1 MNMEILLKEFKTY
14 KVDIE
19 GRNSNSVDLYI
30 NHIKEFCEEMN
41 IKDYKT
47 FININAQIIK
57 DWLSKQADKGNE
69 PSTRNN
75 KLSAIKQIYSYLET
89 EKDILVDRKI
99 GNIPLAK
106 TPHKERK
113 YADGDIAEQMIRM
126 SPNERVRAGISVM
139 QCTGVRFKEMIQIN
153 CADIE
158 RGFAVIKGKGGKER
172 TIWFTPS
179 CARICRDFIN
189 NKRKHI
195 VERTG
200 VKTDLLFIGDEGNVL
215 TRQSFSK
222 SLKICASRIGLYWSN
237 EMSPHKLR
245 HGFIT
250 EKLNK
255 GVPIQ
260 VVRDMA
266 GHSNMATTNNYSHSK
281 EDAIKMAMLNEDAFR
296 NIEED

>member
-1 MNMEILLKEFKTY
+1 MKIEGGEINMNMEILLKEFKTY

-47 FININAQIIK
+47 FINVNAQIIK
-57 DWLSKQADKGNE
+57 DWLSKQVDKGNE

-126 SPNERVRAGISVM
+126 SSNERVRAGISN
-139 QCTGVRFKEMIQIN
+139 RL
-153 CADIE
+153 A
-158 RGFAVIKGKGGKER
+158 
-172 TIWFTPS
+172 
-179 CARICRDFIN
+179 
-189 NKRKHI
+189 
-195 VERTG
+195 
-200 VKTDLLFIGDEGNVL
+200 
-215 TRQSFSK
+215 
-222 SLKICASRIGLYWSN
+222 
-237 EMSPHKLR
+237 
-245 HGFIT
+245 
-250 EKLNK
+250 
-255 GVPIQ
+255 
-260 VVRDMA
+260 
-266 GHSNMATTNNYSHSK
+266 
-281 EDAIKMAMLNEDAFR
+281 
-296 NIEED
+296 

>member
-57 DWLSKQADKGNE
+57 DWLSKQADKGNG

-89 EKDILVDRKI
+89 EKNILVDRKI

-113 YADGDIAEQMIRM
+113 YADGDIAEQMIRI
-126 SPNERVRAGISVM
+126 SSNERVRAGI
-139 QCTGVRFKEMIQIN
+139 
-153 CADIE
+153 
-158 RGFAVIKGKGGKER
+158 
-172 TIWFTPS
+172 
-179 CARICRDFIN
+179 
-189 NKRKHI
+189 
-195 VERTG
+195 
-200 VKTDLLFIGDEGNVL
+200 
-215 TRQSFSK
+215 
-222 SLKICASRIGLYWSN
+222 
-237 EMSPHKLR
+237 
-245 HGFIT
+245 
-250 EKLNK
+250 
-255 GVPIQ
+255 
-260 VVRDMA
+260 
-266 GHSNMATTNNYSHSK
+266 
-281 EDAIKMAMLNEDAFR
+281 
-296 NIEED
+296 